1 MFQSLELQHGLEKDP
16 YLKQKVLSAS
26 PEQLVSYIYDVVL
39 VACQRKDRDRAL
51 RGLGGLIR
59 ALNFDY
65 KDVAVPMY
73 QLYQYCMEKARA
85 KEFDEVES
93 LIQGLKKAW
102 AEAMKVN

>member
-1 MFQSLELQHGLEKDP
+1 MFQSLAPQNDLEKDP

-39 VACQRKDRDRAL
+39 VACQRKDQERAL
-51 RGLGGLIR
+51 RGLSGLIR

-73 QLYQYCMEKARA
+73 QLYQYCMEKARK

-93 LIQGLKKAW
+93 LIQGLKTAW

>member
-1 MFQSLELQHGLEKDP
+1 MFQSLVSKHGPEKDP

-39 VACQRKDRDRAL
+39 VACERKDQERAL
-51 RGLGGLIR
+51 RGLSGLIR

-73 QLYQYCMEKARA
+73 QLYQYCVEKARN

-93 LIQGLKKAW
+93 LIRGLKMAW
-102 AEAMKVN
+102 VEAMKVN